1 MIGKL
6 KGTVEEVMQDHIIL
20 DVCGIGYLV
29 YTTQQII
36 SNLVLGTNAEFY
48 TEQHITENSVKLYGL
63 QSKEDIKVLKV
74 LIKAKGVNYKTAI
87 TLIDKLGADG
97 VITSIQQQNLQNL
110 KAKGIGPKLTQRI
123 VTELRPEFLKMQT
136 QSIVQRQKNDDYT
149 ESVSALCNLG
159 FDKQDCQN
167 VVDSIIEQNKNLSA
181 KDIIVLAL
189 KKL

>member
-29 YTTQQII
+29 YTTQNIM
-36 SNLVLGTNAEFY
+36 SSLTLGAKAEFY

-136 QSIVQRQKNDDYT
+136 QSSTRKCFNVCP
-149 ESVSALCNLG
+149 SVTKTPEWPSKGFSAMGKWPNLPSFG
-159 FDKQDCQN
+159 QISSQMCPVLWQN
-167 VVDSIIEQNKNLSA
+167 
-181 KDIIVLAL
+181 
-189 KKL
+189 

>member
-29 YTTQQII
+29 YTTQNIM
-36 SNLVLGTNAEFY
+36 SSLTLGAKAEFY

-87 TLIDKLGADG
+87 TLIDKLGAEG

-159 FDKQDCQN
+159 FDKQEHQH
-167 VVDSIIEQNKNLSA
+167 
-181 KDIIVLAL
+181 IV
-189 KKL
+189 K